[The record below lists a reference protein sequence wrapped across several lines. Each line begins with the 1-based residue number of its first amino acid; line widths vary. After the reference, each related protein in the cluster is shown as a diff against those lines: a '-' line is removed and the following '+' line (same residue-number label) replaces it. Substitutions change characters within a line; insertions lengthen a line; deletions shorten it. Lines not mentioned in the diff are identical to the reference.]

1 MYILSSDY
9 MKKGGIDWSLGVQ
22 EIRSDAY
29 HSAGVEPRVEL
40 IWVSRVRGSSDFN
53 LSATKQGIMFPL
65 FLVEVHRLDE
75 YT

>member
-40 IWVSRVRGSSDFN
+40 IWVSRVRGSNDFN
-53 LSATKQGIMFPL
+53 LSAAKQGIMFPL